1 MIAPPSAVAVLLA
14 LAVRASADAPLAQRF
29 LATEQALM
37 DGVATGD
44 KTVWD
49 RAMDADCLVTTEE
62 GQVLDKKQ
70 FLDEL
75 RPLPE
80 GLSGSIRVKE
90 LVVRE
95 HPSFAIVSFLAD
107 EQESVF
113 GQAISVRYRVT
124 NTYKRDGADDWKMA
138 ASQVA
143 VVTQDPPA
151 QEVSKAAWPGF
162 VGTYRLLPNG
172 WTFTVELRDGQLY
185 GGRDAA
191 KLQPLIPLTSDAFVV
206 SGRLGEWLF
215 VHENGKADRI
225 LNIRKFAPLVWTRVE
240 TP

>member
-1 MIAPPSAVAVLLA
+1 MKATPRAVAVLLA
-14 LAVRASADAPLAQRF
+14 FAVHASADAPLAERF

-37 DGVATGD
+37 DAVATGD

-113 GQAISVRYRVT
+113 GQAIAVRYRVT
-124 NTYKRDGADDWKMA
+124 NTYKRNGTDDWKMA

-151 QEVSKAAWPGF
+151 QDVSKAAWPGF

-172 WTFTVELRDGQLY
+172 WTFTVELRDGQLF

-225 LNIRKFAPLVWTRVE
+225 LNVRKFAPLVWTRVE